1 MKTISFI
8 NLKGGVGKTT
18 VSVNFAYAAASMY
31 NAKILFIDNDKQ
43 GNATDWLRKSDGP
56 DEKEYGSITHILMGD
71 VTAENIQEVI
81 QPTTNE
87 NIDLIA
93 GDMGIIEAHAK
104 LLKSDDVNQTMMIHD
119 ALKNVQ
125 DKYDLCVID
134 NPPDIN
140 LSVFNTL
147 LITDDVIIVTT
158 TEKDSLDGM
167 YLMLQQVNSLQQYN
181 PALNIKGLLINQ
193 YITSPE
199 TYELLERLKNE
210 GIPVFKS
217 RIRYASKKAKSY
229 MDMARKSGLTLLEK
243 SPNCHVSRDIVK
255 FTKEFF
261 GVR

>member
-1 MKTISFI
+1 MKTISLI

-18 VSVNFAYAAASMY
+18 VSVNFVYAVATMY

-43 GNATDWLRKSDGP
+43 GNATDWLKKPDG
-56 DEKEYGSITHILMGD
+56 KEYGSITHILMGD

-147 LITDDVIIVTT
+147 FITDDVIIVTT

-181 PALNIKGLLINQ
+181 PALNFKGLLINQ

-199 TYELLERLKNE
+199 TYELLDRLKNE
-210 GIPVFKS
+210 GIPVFNSK
-217 RIRYASKKAKSY
+217 IRYASKKAKSN
-229 MDMARKSGLTLLEK
+229 MDIARKSGLTLLEK
-243 SPNCHVSRDIVK
+243 SPTCHVARDIVK

-261 GVR
+261 SAR